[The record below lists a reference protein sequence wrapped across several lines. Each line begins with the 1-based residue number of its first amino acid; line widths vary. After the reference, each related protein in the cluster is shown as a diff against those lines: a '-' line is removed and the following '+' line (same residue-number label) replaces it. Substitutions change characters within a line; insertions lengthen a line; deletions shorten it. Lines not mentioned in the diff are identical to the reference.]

1 MLARPRTAVYNWNTI
16 PAQVIQFRSH
26 FPSVNITNVIVSN
39 TAETPV
45 KALTSSFVYSKV
57 PHLNRLNV

>member
-1 MLARPRTAVYNWNTI
+1 MMAWPRTAVYNWSDI
-16 PAQVIQFRSH
+16 PAQVIQ

-45 KALTSSFVYSKV
+45 KALTSSFVCLKV
-57 PHLNRLNV
+57 PHFNRLNV